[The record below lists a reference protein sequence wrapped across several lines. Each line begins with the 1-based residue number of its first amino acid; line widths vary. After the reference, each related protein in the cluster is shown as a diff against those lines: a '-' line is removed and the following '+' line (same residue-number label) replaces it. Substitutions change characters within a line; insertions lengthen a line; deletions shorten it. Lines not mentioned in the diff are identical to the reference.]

1 MTGWIPMFLGPLPIS
16 WAIVE
21 RFQLIRTARGT
32 SSSQTFPP
40 NKELILSHSLV
51 SICKQ
56 NTPRGENLVV
66 IFPREF
72 RGTTFHSW
80 ARGLRSFP
88 GRSCT
93 SFKHL
98 CEKQLSDDL
107 VLPAAPCWGGP
118 EPICL
123 QINSEESLGQ
133 RTTSKVR
140 LKHMQTALL
149 LYTDQLPSALQRNLD
164 STSSGP
170 SPQEELLLKKI
181 NKFLTKKKKA
191 GSSRPPQD
199 PYPLIARSLLLFI

>member
-21 RFQLIRTARGT
+21 WFQLIRTARGT

-40 NKELILSHSLV
+40 NKELIWSHSLV

-56 NTPRGENLVV
+56 NTLWGENLVV

-72 RGTTFHSW
+72 RGATFHSW
-80 ARGLRSFP
+80 ARGLRRSFP

-98 CEKQLSDDL
+98 CEKQLSDVL

-123 QINSEESLGQ
+123 RTNSEESLGQ
-133 RTTSKVR
+133 GTTSKLR

-170 SPQEELLLKKI
+170 SPQEELQLKKKLI
-181 NKFLTKKKKA
+181 NSSQRKK
-191 GSSRPPQD
+191 GW
-199 PYPLIARSLLLFI
+199 IF